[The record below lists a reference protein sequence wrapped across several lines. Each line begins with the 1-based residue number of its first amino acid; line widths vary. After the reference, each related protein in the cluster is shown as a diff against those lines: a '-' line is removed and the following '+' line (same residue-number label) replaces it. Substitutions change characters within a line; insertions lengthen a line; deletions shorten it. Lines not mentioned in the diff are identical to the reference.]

1 MNELKQYFAA
11 KPVNELLP
19 ELRDKVKK
27 YFDYK
32 ERTGEV
38 KRWRKA
44 YDLYYGDHVD
54 AGDNTSVAHV
64 GEDGELTAYGINYYR
79 NLVTHVL
86 ALTCSEKPSYDYR
99 AKNTDLESL
108 QQARL
113 ADAIVDSYLV
123 EKRMGRHMKQAAE
136 RALVFKEGFT
146 FMQWDTAAGRAVAPV
161 PVMNLDGTPKLDQN
175 GKPFQKIKHEG
186 DPWAVSKSPWDVIR
200 DIHLKD
206 WSNCKWIIVKEPENK
221 YDLAAR
227 HPDKAEELLKLS
239 GNCDETEFN
248 IKNVIRSTYD
258 NSESDIIPVLH
269 FYHLPTDSMPAGRY
283 TKFITSD
290 LWLYDGAYPYANKS
304 GNHKL
309 PVQRITPGERFDS
322 TDGYSAFNDLMVLQQ
337 VVNILMSTAL
347 TNNAAFGTQAIW
359 MPDGCT
365 LAAEQIQGM
374 AILKGGAPDAAPRAV
389 QLTATPAELFKNA
402 DTVKGAMSELSGL
415 NSVITG
421 GSERDLSGAAI
432 GRYQSMAIQFSSN
445 FQQSWAE
452 LQEDGGTFLLH
463 LLQNFADTQ
472 RVTAMAGKANKGA
485 MKSWNGQSINKIDRL
500 VCDLGN
506 PAFRT
511 YAGRQDTAD
520 KLLDKGLIK
529 DPSQYMQLIKTG
541 NIDPMFES
549 PLSKLELI
557 RKENEMMMDGIP
569 VKALVGDSH
578 IQHAIEHR
586 VILDDPEIRT
596 LADQKDPLAMK
607 IVQLAL
613 DHIEEHKQLALTQD
627 PFWFAVSGEQPPPPP
642 MTPPPGPGG
651 PPPPQ
656 GGNPGPAPSIVPE
669 QEPQQ
674 PEGAPPIPPLAPGD

>member
-1 MNELKQYFAA
+1 MNQYFAS

-19 ELRDKVKK
+19 ELADKIKK
-27 YFDYK
+27 FFDYK
-32 ERTGEV
+32 ERTGEA

-54 AGDNTSVAHV
+54 GGDNSEVSFV
-64 GEDGELTAYGINYYR
+64 GDDEELTAYGINYYR
-79 NLVTHVL
+79 NLVKHVL

-113 ADAIVDSYLV
+113 ADSIVESYLV

-146 FMQWDTAAGRAVAPV
+146 FMQWDTSAGRAVMPV
-161 PVMNLDGTPKLDQN
+161 PVLNPDGSPKLDDN
-175 GKPFQKIKHEG
+175 GIPYQKIQHEG
-186 DPWAVSKSPWDVIR
+186 DPWAVSKSPWEVIR
-200 DIHLKD
+200 DVNLRD
-206 WSNCKWIIVKEPENK
+206 WANCKWVIVKEYENK

-227 HPDKAEELLKLS
+227 HPDKSEDILKLTS
-239 GNCDETEFN
+239 NSDESEFQ
-248 IKNVIRSTYD
+248 IKNIIRGLV
-258 NSESDIIPVLH
+258 SEDDSDIISVWH

-283 TKFITSD
+283 TKFVSSS
-290 LWLYDGAYPYANKS
+290 LSLYDGAYPYANKS

-309 PVQRITPGERFDS
+309 PVQRITPGERFDT
-322 TDGYSAFNDLMVLQQ
+322 TDGYTEFNDLMVLQQ
-337 VVNILMSTAL
+337 VINVLMSSVF
-347 TNNAAFGTQAIW
+347 TNQQATSVPVIW
-359 MPDGCT
+359 MPDGVNI
-365 LAAEQIQGM
+365 APEQIQGL
-374 AILKGGAPDAAPRAV
+374 AILKGGPPGSEPKAI
-389 QLTATPAELFKNA
+389 QLTATPSELFKNVES
-402 DTVKGAMSELSGL
+402 VKGAMTELSGL

-421 GSERDLSGAAI
+421 AESKDLSGAAI

-452 LQEDGGTFLLH
+452 LQEDNGTFLLH
-463 LLQNFADTQ
+463 LLQNFANTK
-472 RVTAMAGKANKGA
+472 RVTAIAGKSNRGA
-485 MKSWNGQSINKIDRL
+485 MKSWTGKNIDQIERL

-511 YAGRQDTAD
+511 FSGRIDTAD

-529 DPSQYMQLIKTG
+529 DPTQYMQLIKTG

-557 RKENEMMMDGIP
+557 RKENEMLMDGIG

-586 VILDDPEIRT
+586 VILDDPDIRT
-596 LADQKDPLAMK
+596 LADQGDPLAMK
-607 IVQLAL
+607 IVQLTLA
-613 DHIEEHKQLALTQD
+613 HIDEHKQLALTQD

-642 MTPPPGPGG
+642 MMPPPGPDA

-656 GGNPGPAPSIVPE
+656 GGPGPEPSIQPE
-669 QEPQQ
+669 PEMQQ
-674 PEGAPPIPPLAPGD
+674 PPGAPPIPPVPPGV